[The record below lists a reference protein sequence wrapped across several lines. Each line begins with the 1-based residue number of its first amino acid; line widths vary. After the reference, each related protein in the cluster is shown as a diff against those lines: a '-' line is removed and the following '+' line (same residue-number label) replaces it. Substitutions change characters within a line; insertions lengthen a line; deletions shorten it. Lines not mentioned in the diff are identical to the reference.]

1 MRAVHVTGPLRA
13 WVCVLSDTKIV
24 SCTPAF
30 NVKHTAKLKI
40 SVPIGDRVE
49 VIAVR

>member
-1 MRAVHVTGPLRA
+1 
-13 WVCVLSDTKIV
+13 VCVLSDTKIV

-40 SVPIGDRVE
+40 GVPIGDRVE